1 MAITFAICGFHFWQV
16 AELQALWELP
26 GTCPVKSQKTS
37 NFRIDVEEKV
47 RVMSNQKVKKPIE
60 KVKDTAEQA
69 AQAESAPPH
78 ERRYRALLFRGT
90 LIVIAGA
97 FAVLTFLV
105 KTMPSFTIDLQVTK
119 AIQLI
124 NFPFFN
130 LIMVWISW
138 PGYGPQN
145 IIIAGLI
152 ILFIWIIGLHWEA
165 VMALAA
171 AVFSTAVN
179 LLVKDLIQRPRPT
192 ATQVNVIDLL
202 KSYSFPS
209 GHVMFYLGFFGFVG
223 FLAFTLLK
231 PSLKRNL
238 VLFLVSV
245 LIVLIGVSRIALGE
259 HWASDVLG
267 AYLLGSLTLVTSIQ
281 FYIWGKTRFFVHQP
295 VAADTTTPEPPK
307 KELPT
312 TARGAMKKLSGKR
325 SSKHVEEK

>member
-1 MAITFAICGFHFWQV
+1 MGIAGD
-16 AELQALWELP
+16 L
-26 GTCPVKSQKTS
+26 PVKSQKTS

-47 RVMSNQKVKKPIE
+47 RVCQIKKL
-60 KVKDTAEQA
+60 KNRLKKLRQSAEQA

-78 ERRYRALLFRGT
+78 IRRYRAVLFQGT

-105 KTMPSFTIDLQVTK
+105 KAMPSFAIDLQVTK

-124 NFPFFN
+124 NFPFFDS
-130 LIMVWISW
+130 MSWVSW

-145 IIIAGLI
+145 LIIAGLI
-152 ILFIWIIGLHWEA
+152 ILFIWVIGLHWEA
-165 VMALAA
+165 IMALAA
-171 AVFSTAVN
+171 AVFSTAIN

-231 PSLKRNL
+231 PSFKRNL

-267 AYLLGSLTLVTSIQ
+267 AYLLGSLTLVASIQ

-295 VAADTTTPEPPK
+295 VAADTTTPEQPK

-325 SSKHVEEK
+325 RSHTCRRKIKRCALN